1 MIEKKGKYGTVYL
14 LQIPDELCFANLE
27 SGMTALSQDRQEK
40 IRRYAVAQS
49 KLPSFCCAFL
59 VRVIL
64 QRDFGMTSDQIQMNY
79 LEKGKPV
86 LVDQAGEIVQP
97 HISWSHSKKA
107 VAVAVN
113 REPVGVDVEWIGV
126 YREKIARKYFS
137 QTEWEHLEQSE
148 QKEQE
153 FYKLWTR
160 KEAFVKRNG
169 EGLRKDL
176 SQIPTQLEEMESQR
190 WGEYMV
196 SVCGN
201 AGTKKW
207 EYCVEEW
214 GKIYP
219 DYYVS
224 KKADRKEG
232 DMTYDIVSI
241 DCKK

>member
-1 MIEKKGKYGTVYL
+1 MIEKKGTYGTIYL
-14 LQIPDELCFANLE
+14 LQIPDGLCFADLE
-27 SGMTALSQDRQEK
+27 EGMPALSQERQEK
-40 IRRYAVAQS
+40 IRRYVGDKS
-49 KLPSFCCAFL
+49 KLQSFCCAFL

-64 QRDFGMTSDQIQMNY
+64 QRDFGMTSDQIQVNY

-86 LVDQAGEIVQP
+86 LVDQAGEIIQP

-107 VAVAVN
+107 VAVAVS

-126 YREKIARKYFS
+126 YQEKIARKYFS

-160 KEAFVKRNG
+160 KEAFVKRSG

-176 SQIPTQLEEMESQR
+176 SQIPTQLEEMKSQR
-190 WGEYMV
+190 WGEYMI

-201 AGTKKW
+201 TGTEKW
-207 EYCVEEW
+207 NYCVEDWED
-214 GKIYP
+214 IYLNH
-219 DYYVS
+219 YVS
-224 KKADRKEG
+224 TKAD
-232 DMTYDIVSI
+232 
-241 DCKK
+241 